1 MDEYHPGIVDR
12 FPLCMALLDR
22 DLVIRA
28 WNRCMEELVR
38 RPAASAVGQLLRHL
52 PEFKGLPIRTAIRR
66 LLEGEGAVHI
76 MPRGGRNDRGPL
88 AAGLSLAPLRGPAG
102 AVSGFLM
109 TISRP
114 PVSRGIPHSAQRTK
128 ALESPRWRVGRTGP
142 NREAGRLALLGAV
155 SELAREAWE
164 EPGLMLQGILDLLA
178 TEVAE
183 EALVI
188 FGVVPGG
195 GGLTLLASRGL
206 SPEAASGL
214 PAAAAEGSLGQLLR
228 QGLPVFQASADPAE
242 GFLSRGTGLTI
253 RSLVAVPV
261 RSRER
266 LAAALCCVGSRPSPP
281 FGDAERAFF
290 AALASLIGQA
300 LERQPLAASL
310 TRGVFDTVQA
320 LAVAIEAKDPYTK
333 GHVQR
338 VTQYAVALG
347 EELDLTPGEIRT
359 LQFWATLHDIGKIG
373 IRAEVLNKP
382 GALSEPERA
391 HMRSHPIVG
400 EQIIAEVDFLQEVR
414 PCIRHHQERYDGS
427 GYPDGLQGEAIP
439 LLARIIAVADVFD
452 ALTTDR
458 PYRPALPA
466 ERALALLQEEA
477 GQAYDPKVVEALC
490 RMLR

>member
-28 WNRCMEELVR
+28 WNGCMEELLN
-38 RPAASAVGQLLRHL
+38 RPTASAVGQPLGNL
-52 PEFKGLPIRTAIRR
+52 PEFRGLPIRTTIRR
-66 LLEGEGAVHI
+66 LLEGEEAVHLT
-76 MPRGGRNDRGPL
+76 PPGGRNGRGPL
-88 AAGLSLAPLRGPAG
+88 AAGLSLAPLRGPDR

-109 TISRP
+109 TVIRP
-114 PVSRGIPHSAQRTK
+114 PASRQGHLSAPRARSEGT
-128 ALESPRWRVGRTGP
+128 RWRVARAGRS
-142 NREAGRLALLGAV
+142 REAGRLALLGAV
-155 SELAREAWE
+155 SELSRETWE
-164 EPGLMLQGILDLLA
+164 EPGPMLQAILGLLA
-178 TEVAE
+178 TEVPAE
-183 EALVI
+183 GLAIL
-188 FGVVPGG
+188 GVGPGG
-195 GGLTLLASRGL
+195 AGLTLLAGRGL
-206 SPEAASGL
+206 SAAAASGL
-214 PAAAAEGSLGQLLR
+214 PAAAAGPLGPLLR
-228 QGLPVFQASADPAE
+228 QGMPVFLESIEPAE
-242 GFLSRGTGLTI
+242 RWSPEETGLAI

-266 LAAALCCVGSRPSPP
+266 LVATLCCLGCRPSPP

-290 AALASLIGQA
+290 AALASLVGQG

-310 TRGVFDTVQA
+310 TKGVLDTVQA

-347 EELDLTPGEIRT
+347 EELGLPPGEIRT
-359 LQFWATLHDIGKIG
+359 LQFGAMLHDIGKIG
-373 IRAEVLNKP
+373 IRTEVLNKP
-382 GALSEPERA
+382 GALNEGERA
-391 HMRSHPIVG
+391 HIRSHPIVG
-400 EQIIAEVDFLQEVR
+400 EQIIAEVDFLQDVR

-427 GYPDGLQGEAIP
+427 GYPDGLRGQAIP

-458 PYRPALPA
+458 PYRRALPV
-466 ERALALLQEEA
+466 ERALALLEEEA
-477 GQAYDPKVVEALC
+477 GRAFDSKVVEALC